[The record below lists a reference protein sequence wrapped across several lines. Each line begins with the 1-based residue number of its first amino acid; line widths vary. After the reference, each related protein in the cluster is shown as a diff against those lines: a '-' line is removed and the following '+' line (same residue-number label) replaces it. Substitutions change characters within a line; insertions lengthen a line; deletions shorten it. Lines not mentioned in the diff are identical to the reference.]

1 MTLDLACARDE
12 RRQTQRKPRAR
23 GRGLW
28 GSGPEKGCIGLVRE
42 KSCPR
47 LCPQEML
54 TLPLRPEL
62 KEEDVGKGQ
71 SGEGRAASMGRY
83 GARKR
88 MSGCPG
94 PGATGGKWGGDCPR
108 ARGFFWGDEDV
119 LSLLMMMAVCLC
131 PSPRN
136 R

>member
-28 GSGPEKGCIGLVRE
+28 GSGPEKGRIGLVRE

-71 SGEGRAASMGRY
+71 SGEGRVLITDGE
-83 GARKR
+83 
-88 MSGCPG
+88 
-94 PGATGGKWGGDCPR
+94 TQ
-108 ARGFFWGDEDV
+108 GFQGLCLGSLV
-119 LSLLMMMAVCLC
+119 ALSFSELAL
-131 PSPRN
+131 R
-136 R
+136 